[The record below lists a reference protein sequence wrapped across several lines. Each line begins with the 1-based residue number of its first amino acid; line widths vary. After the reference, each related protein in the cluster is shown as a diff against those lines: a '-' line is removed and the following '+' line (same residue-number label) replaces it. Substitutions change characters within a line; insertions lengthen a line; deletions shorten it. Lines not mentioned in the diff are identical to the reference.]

1 MNPYRRDKRPGIDRD
16 PDESAEQRS
25 LLWIWLGLGLLLV
38 VYEAGQPAPFGS
50 VGTLGMLISILA
62 IRGLVGSYVT
72 RLRHG
77 GRRER
82 S

>member
-1 MNPYRRDKRPGIDRD
+1 MNPYRNDESSGIDSD

-25 LLWIWLGLGLLLV
+25 LLWTWLGLGLLLI

-50 VGTLGMLISILA
+50 VGTLGVLISILA
-62 IRGLVGSYVT
+62 LRGLVGSYVT